1 MNVEAVE
8 QLALR
13 SDLRHALERSEFVL
27 HYQPQIELATGRVI
41 GAEALVRWN
50 HPERGM
56 VMPMRFIPAA
66 EESGLIIPLG
76 AWVMHEACR
85 QAAAWRRAGLPP
97 LVMAVNLS
105 AVQFRRG
112 DVEQTVIAVLEAAG
126 LPPEWLELE
135 LTESI
140 LIHESEGAL
149 ATVRR
154 LKQQGVRFSIDD
166 FGTGYSSLSYLKRF
180 EIDKLKIDRSF
191 VRDLAVDPDDAA
203 IVRAIIQM
211 ARSLGLSTI
220 AEGVETDEMLSRLR
234 AFGCDEAQG
243 YYFARPMPVQD
254 FERYLHEQNARA
266 D

>member
-1 MNVEAVE
+1 
-8 QLALR
+8 
-13 SDLRHALERSEFVL
+13 
-27 HYQPQIELATGRVI
+27 
-41 GAEALVRWN
+41 
-50 HPERGM
+50 
-56 VMPMRFIPAA
+56 
-66 EESGLIIPLG
+66 
-76 AWVMHEACR
+76 
-85 QAAAWRRAGLPP
+85 
-97 LVMAVNLS
+97 
-105 AVQFRRG
+105 
-112 DVEQTVIAVLEAAG
+112 VEQTVIAVLEAAG
-126 LPPEWLELE
+126 LPPQWLELE

-220 AEGVETDEMLSRLR
+220 AEGVETDEMLARLR